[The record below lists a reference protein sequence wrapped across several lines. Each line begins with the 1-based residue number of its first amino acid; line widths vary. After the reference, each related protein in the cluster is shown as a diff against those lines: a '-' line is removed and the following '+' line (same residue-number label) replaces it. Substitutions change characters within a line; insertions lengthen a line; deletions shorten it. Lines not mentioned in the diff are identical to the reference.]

1 MVRTRNAFLPRAISN
16 RKPLAFVL
24 AGVAM
29 LIIATPLSA
38 AVRAKK
44 TAPGYGAGTEVRAQG
59 SQRIN
64 RGGTSYRKP
73 PDCAYPVSYDSEGVA
88 IFNTIGCRM
97 P

>member
-1 MVRTRNAFLPRAISN
+1 VFAV
-16 RKPLAFVL
+16 VL

-44 TAPGYGAGTEVRAQG
+44 TAPGTAQEPKCVRKV